1 MNTIVSELT
10 TWAGTLT
17 LSDVANVGV
26 CAGAIAVAYAFFV
39 AMFEAAN
46 LIDNWLMV
54 RSIRRARLA
63 KFKGLHS
70 SAHVRQRTRI
80 RGARMSIVDRAIALK
95 EREERDHD

>member
-26 CAGAIAVAYAFFV
+26 CAGVIAVAYAFFV

-46 LIDNWLMV
+46 LIDNWIMA

-70 SAHVRQRTRI
+70 AAHVRQRTRI
-80 RGARMSIVDRAIALK
+80 CGARMSIVDRAIALK